1 MKVGIL
7 TLQTGYNY
15 GGSLQCEA
23 LQETLI
29 GLGNDVSVINYYP
42 VRIHAVP
49 FWKGWGLHGKGRLS
63 RIMRRWNQLL
73 YLEPYEEK
81 YNQYKKEKLRL
92 TKPCYSPEEIDDLC
106 ADYDVLVVGSDQVW
120 NLAYHP
126 DQVYYLAYPEEF
138 GGKKISYA
146 ACCGNK
152 VTDAP
157 EWVATRLNNLDA
169 IAVRNSFTRDWVE
182 EITHGERSEVEIVAD
197 PTLLH
202 EFDLPDTIKPQQRK
216 YILVYIIGAGDKAF
230 HHDIIRKAKEKHGD
244 IPVILAMATG
254 YKIQLF
260 NWVDEKLWMLT
271 PYDWISW
278 IKNAQFVY
286 TDSFH
291 GVLFSIKYQ
300 RDFIAYYAEAV
311 RSPRLVTL
319 GKDFNLSDRIVK
331 LTHMTD
337 NIYLRKEIDWSIVN
351 EKIENLRSS
360 SMDYLRR
367 HVS

>member
-23 LQETLI
+23 LQETLA
-29 GLGNDVSVINYYP
+29 GLEHDVSVINYYP
-42 VRIHAVP
+42 VRIQAIP
-49 FWKGWGLHGKGRLS
+49 FWKGWGLRGKGRLG
-63 RIMRRWNQLL
+63 RIRRRWKQLL
-73 YLEPYEEK
+73 HLKAYQEK
-81 YNQYKKEKLRL
+81 YNRYKKEKLRL
-92 TKPCYSPEEIDDLC
+92 TKPCYTPEELSDLC

-126 DQVYYLAYPEEF
+126 DQIYYLAYPEQF

-152 VTDAP
+152 VADAP
-157 EWVATRLNNLDA
+157 KWVADRLKKLDA

-182 EITHGERSEVEIVAD
+182 EMTQCEGPEVEIVAD

-202 EFDLPDTIKPQQRK
+202 EFKLPDTIKQQQRK

-230 HHDIIRKAKEKHGD
+230 HHEVIRKAKEKHGD
-244 IPVILAMATG
+244 IPVVLAMATG

-260 NWVDEKLWMLT
+260 NWVDEKLWMLN

-300 RDFIAYYAEAV
+300 RDFIAYYAEAI

-319 GKDFNLSDRIVK
+319 GRDFNLSDRIVDLSHK
-331 LTHMTD
+331 TD
-337 NIYLRKEIDWSIVN
+337 NIDLSKEIAWSIVN
-351 EKIENLRSS
+351 ERIEELRSS
-360 SMDYLRR
+360 SMDYLKT
-367 HVS
+367 HVR